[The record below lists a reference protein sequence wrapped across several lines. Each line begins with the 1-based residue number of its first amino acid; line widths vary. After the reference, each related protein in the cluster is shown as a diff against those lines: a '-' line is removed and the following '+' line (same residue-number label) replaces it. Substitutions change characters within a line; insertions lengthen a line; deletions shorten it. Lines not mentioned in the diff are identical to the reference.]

1 MTTIL
6 LIRHGQSLANRNGIF
21 VGQLDYPLSDLGKQQ
36 AELTADYVA
45 KHYAVDRIY
54 SSDLSRA
61 YHTGKALADR
71 LGLEITMDKRLREM
85 YIGDW
90 EGQMMDELEAS
101 GDEMY
106 HIWQTDVGMAQCP
119 NGENPQDVLD
129 RVTEAVEDILRE
141 NEGKTVAVA
150 THATLIRV
158 LQCYYENRPISELQ
172 EVPPVSNASLTVIT
186 DDCGKRSVV
195 SAGIDGHL
203 RT

>member
-71 LGLEITMDKRLREM
+71 LGLEITVDKRLREM
-85 YIGDW
+85 YVGDW
-90 EGQMMDELEAS
+90 EGVSEDELDNS
-101 GDEMY
+101 DDEMWR
-106 HIWQTDVGMAQCP
+106 IWRTAVGKVQCP
-119 NGENPQDVLD
+119 NGENPQDVLN
-129 RVTEAVEDILRE
+129 RAAEAVEEILRE
-141 NEGKTVAVA
+141 NEGKTVVLA
-150 THATLIRV
+150 THASFIRV

-203 RT
+203 KT